1 VTLGSQFKKNRSL
14 TNKIKALTGLRKIS
28 FFYQNLKMKNKKILL
43 IITGSVAAYKA
54 MDLVRLL
61 RKKSFDVTCILTK
74 AAEQFITPLLASSL
88 SGNKTYNELF
98 CADDKLGIEHINL
111 SRQSDLVVV
120 APATADFIAK
130 IANGYAD
137 DLASNVILAA
147 NKKILIAPA
156 MNEKMWE
163 NKATKKNIVKAM
175 ESGISMVDPESD
187 ILACGELG
195 VGKMAA
201 PEKICEKICDFFAN
215 QNLLKGKKILI
226 TGGSTFEPIDPVRF
240 IGNRSS
246 GKQAVAIAKVLN
258 EMGADVTLVAG
269 NISEAISLPK
279 EKIISVKTAE
289 EMFEVVKNNL
299 GKTQVFIGCAAV
311 ADFKVKKVS
320 QEKIKKTADKNLT
333 IELEKNPDILEFVGT
348 SKSRPE
354 LVIGFAA
361 ESSDLEKYAKE
372 KLKKKNCDLIV
383 ANNISG
389 GKIFG
394 SDQTEVIFVSKN
406 KSEKSGKISK
416 LELAELLA
424 GRIVKSF

>member
-1 VTLGSQFKKNRSL
+1 
-14 TNKIKALTGLRKIS
+14 
-28 FFYQNLKMKNKKILL
+28 MKNKKILL

-61 RKKSFDVTCILTK
+61 KKKSFDVTCILTK
-74 AAEQFITPLLASSL
+74 SAEQFITPLLASSL

-98 CADDKLGIEHINL
+98 SADDKLGIEHINL

-156 MNEKMWE
+156 MNERMWE
-163 NKATKKNIVKAM
+163 NNATQKNIAKVI
-175 ESGISMVDPESD
+175 ESGVSIVDPESD
-187 ILACGELG
+187 ILACGEIG

-201 PEKICEKICDFFAN
+201 PEKICEKICNFFVN
-215 QNLLKGKKILI
+215 QNLLKGRKILI

-240 IGNRSS
+240 IGNHSS
-246 GKQAVAIAKVLN
+246 GKQAVAISKVLN
-258 EMGADVTLVAG
+258 EMGADVTLIAG
-269 NISEAISLPK
+269 NISETIFLPK
-279 EKIISVKTAE
+279 EKIICVKTAE
-289 EMFEVVKNNL
+289 EMFDAVKKNL
-299 GKTQVFIGCAAV
+299 AKTHVFIACAAV
-311 ADFKVKKVS
+311 ADFKVKKIS
-320 QEKIKKTADKNLT
+320 KEKIKKTADKNLT

-348 SKSRPE
+348 SKGRPN
-354 LVIGFAA
+354 LVIGFVA
-361 ESSDLEKYAKE
+361 ESSNLEKYAKE
-372 KLKKKNCDLIV
+372 KLKKKNCDLV
-383 ANNISG
+383 LANNIAG

-406 KSEKSGKISK
+406 KSEKSGKVSK
-416 LELAELLA
+416 LKLAELLA
-424 GRIVKSF
+424 EKIINSL